1 MTDAQTLENRHYENQ
16 NCLPIQKKS
25 PRPHNLQKT
34 RNRGR
39 TKVVPSVGFTF
50 TGLPQ
55 VARYPK
61 PLQS

>member
-1 MTDAQTLENRHYENQ
+1 MTDAQTLENRHYVNQ
-16 NCLPIQKKS
+16 NVQPIQKKS

-50 TGLPQ
+50 SGRPH
-55 VARYPK
+55 VAAYPK